1 MPTLVYRTIPILNS
15 SNLHE
20 RSIAAGL
27 FLDFQN
33 DDPLNL
39 GSMHD
44 LTDHLFMTLI
54 DNLFQ

>member
-1 MPTLVYRTIPILNS
+1 MPTLVYQTIPILNC

-27 FLDFQN
+27 FLHFQN

-39 GSMHD
+39 GSIQD
-44 LTDHLFMTLI
+44 LTDHLFITLI
-54 DNLFQ
+54 DTLF

>member
-1 MPTLVYRTIPILNS
+1 MPTLVYQTIPILNC
-15 SNLHE
+15 SNLNE

-39 GSMHD
+39 GSIHD
-44 LTDHLFMTLI
+44 LTDRLFMT
-54 DNLFQ
+54 